1 MIGGG
6 GIICLGCAIWSPVS
20 MVTICR
26 VQVVQSI
33 FFPASQ
39 AKRSDVNCIILPEG
53 NKRDFD
59 DLPEFIREGLEVHFV
74 THYREVFDIIL
85 KQQ

>member
-1 MIGGG
+1 
-6 GIICLGCAIWSPVS
+6 
-20 MVTICR
+20 MVTIYR
-26 VQVVQSI
+26 VQVVQISNLG
-33 FFPASQ
+33 FCFPVPQ
-39 AKRSDVNCIILPEG
+39 AKRSDVNCIVLPEG

-74 THYREVFDIIL
+74 THYHEVFDIIL

>member
-1 MIGGG
+1 MQY
-6 GIICLGCAIWSPVS
+6 CQLSPWLQYVE
-20 MVTICR
+20 CR
-26 VQVVQSI
+26 LCRSI
-33 FFPASQ
+33 FWDCFPVPQ
-39 AKRSDVNCIILPEG
+39 AKRSDVDCIILPEG

>member
-1 MIGGG
+1 MRRG
-6 GIICLGCAIWSPVS
+6 GIIAWGIQYSQLSPWLRY
-20 MVTICR
+20 IGL
-26 VQVVQSI
+26 
-33 FFPASQ
+33 FPFPQ

-59 DLPEFIREGLEVHFV
+59 DLPEFIRKGLEVHFV

>member
-1 MIGGG
+1 M
-6 GIICLGCAIWSPVS
+6 CLGYLSPWLQYVE
-20 MVTICR
+20 CR
-26 VQVVQSI
+26 LCRSI
-33 FFPASQ
+33 FFPVPQ

-59 DLPEFIREGLEVHFV
+59 DLPEFIREKLEVHFV